1 MGANLRIKRR
11 ASTESNQK
19 WAWLVG
25 LSSLNLSVAAFST
38 ERAWYRVPSEV
49 VTWEVSS
56 YALISLIFDGVFL
69 FTIFELGSLV
79 FEIKN
84 KAHSSRVR
92 TKRVWLV
99 VECGSIQYS
108 KTHTILGPEF
118 ILKGMC
124 LSRWNLW
131 AIFLGRKVGLWE
143 LATLM

>member
-1 MGANLRIKRR
+1 M
-11 ASTESNQK
+11 
-19 WAWLVG
+19 VG
-25 LSSLNLSVAAFST
+25 LSSLNLSVAAVNT

-49 VTWEVSS
+49 VTREVSS

-69 FTIFELGSLV
+69 FTIFELCSLA

-108 KTHTILGPEF
+108 KTHTILGLEF
-118 ILKGMC
+118 ILKGRYVC
-124 LSRWNLW
+124 RDAICKPIFFVEKSVCENSLRLCKINLN
-131 AIFLGRKVGLWE
+131 FLV
-143 LATLM
+143 